1 LETITQGSEGKF
13 SFPSM
18 ITSIPQVKDK
28 NQLANLGHKENIFN
42 LLFKDKKGPIVQAAK
57 LANNPELR

>member
-1 LETITQGSEGKF
+1 MTTL
-13 SFPSM
+13 
-18 ITSIPQVKDK
+18 IPQVKDK

>member
-1 LETITQGSEGKF
+1 
-13 SFPSM
+13 M

-57 LANNPELR
+57 LANNPEPRYPI

>member
-1 LETITQGSEGKF
+1 MTQGFEGRL

-28 NQLANLGHKENIFN
+28 NQFVNLGHKEKIFN
-42 LLFKDKKGPIVQAAK
+42 LLFRDKKGPIVQAAK